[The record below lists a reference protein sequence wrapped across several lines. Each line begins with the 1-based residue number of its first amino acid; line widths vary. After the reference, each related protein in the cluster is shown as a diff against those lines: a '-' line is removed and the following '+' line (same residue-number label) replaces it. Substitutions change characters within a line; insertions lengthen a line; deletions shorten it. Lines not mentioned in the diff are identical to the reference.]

1 MKLPPASSL
10 SALRF
15 PAIELD
21 SAFFGGWSGRT
32 VRIRLPGT
40 FVRRGARYAKR
51 KMGRIAE
58 RDGVKNNWKLAVALG
73 VSLVTAG
80 GWAQG
85 APQWVIGPFA
95 RPSAGNPVIVP
106 NAASTFQDP
115 IEHQPV
121 AWEALHTFNPA
132 AVVRKGKVVVLYRAE
147 DNSGTM
153 DIGGHTSRLGLAE
166 SDDGIHFKRTG
177 EPVFYPAEDDQ
188 KVREWPGGVED
199 PRIVERDDG
208 TYVLTYTQWNRK
220 TYSVGVATSR
230 DLKHWTKYGPAF
242 LTAQGGKYASLVYKS
257 AGIVTQLKGGRLIAA
272 KIAGRYWMYWG
283 EGSIR
288 LATSY
293 DAIHWTPVEDMR
305 GHLVE
310 LLRPRRGRF
319 DSTFPETGPP
329 PVLTSAGIV
338 VLYNGKNAEEGG
350 DTVLGPSA
358 YAAGEA
364 LFEASNPAHLL
375 TQTDRPVLKPE
386 LPYEKTGQY
395 AAGTTFA
402 EGLVFF
408 RGKWFLYYGC
418 ADSLVAVATAPAE
431 AMSGDSLR
439 MAPAQ
444 QTLTL
449 PVNSGPQ
456 TLIPQGAEANARGF
470 YLRNGDTVV
479 FYGDSITE
487 QNYYN
492 QYVELYAVTRFP
504 WMRVHF
510 YGAGVGG
517 DRVTGG
523 GGGPIDQRLERD
535 VFAEKPTVVTVMLG
549 MNDGA
554 YRATTDEIEQ
564 TYVKGYEHL
573 LDSIRE
579 HVPGVRLTLLGPSP
593 YDDVTR
599 PVFFPGGYNAVM
611 QHFADVDQSLADRYG
626 AAFANFNPPVVAAIQ
641 KADAMDPKLA
651 VLLLPD
657 RVHPDPLAHW
667 VMAQTLLKA
676 WRAPALVSS
685 VTLDAHATSVTE
697 AHNAVVSQVEQTDGA
712 LKWTEIEDALPLPFT
727 RSHAATALLQD
738 LTDIEQQLN
747 QETLRVTGLAPG
759 RYTLSIDGDAV
770 DTFSPDALETGIN
783 LAEFG
788 TPMFHQAQRVSWLVR
803 DRDQTHY
810 IHLRM
815 RVRNADTGA
824 EEGKDVMQAFE
835 NSLEDSIYVEATPKP
850 HVFRLTPVATSTTQS
865 TR

>member
-1 MKLPPASSL
+1 M
-10 SALRF
+10 
-15 PAIELD
+15 
-21 SAFFGGWSGRT
+21 
-32 VRIRLPGT
+32 PGEEI
-40 FVRRGARYAKR
+40 VAKR
-51 KMGRIAE
+51 KMGRITE
-58 RDGVKNNWKLAVALG
+58 KDRVKTILKWAVALG
-73 VSLVTAG
+73 VLLGTAG
-80 GWAQG
+80 LGAQD
-85 APQWVIGPFA
+85 APKWVIGPFS
-95 RPSAGNPVIVP
+95 RPATGNPVVSP
-106 NAASTFQDP
+106 NPASTFDDP
-115 IEHQPV
+115 ILHKPV
-121 AWEALHTFNPA
+121 LWEALHAFNPA

-147 DNSGTM
+147 DNSGAM
-153 DIGGHTSRLGLAE
+153 EIGGHTSRLGLAE

-177 EPVFYPAEDDQ
+177 EPVFYPADDDQ
-188 KVREWPGGVED
+188 QAREWPGGAED

-220 TYSVGVATSR
+220 TYSVGIATSH

-242 LTAQGGKYASLVYKS
+242 LTALGGKYANLMYKS

-283 EGSIR
+283 EGAVK
-288 LATSY
+288 LATSD
-293 DAIHWTPVEDMR
+293 DAIHWIPVEDMH
-305 GHLVE
+305 GNLVE
-310 LLRPRRGRF
+310 LLRPRPGHF

-329 PVLTSAGIV
+329 PVLTSTGIV
-338 VLYNGKNAEEGG
+338 MLYNGKNATEGG
-350 DTVLGPSA
+350 DPALGPSA

-364 LFEASNPAHLL
+364 LFDASNPANLL
-375 TQTDRPVLKPE
+375 TQTDKPVLKPE

-408 RGKWFLYYGC
+408 HNKWFLYYGC

-439 MAPAQ
+439 MAPVAD
-444 QTLTL
+444 TAPGS
-449 PVNSGPQ
+449 PVKPAANGVP
-456 TLIPQGAEANARGF
+456 PGAEANARGF
-470 YLRNGDTVV
+470 YLRGGDTVV

-492 QYVELYAVTRFP
+492 QYVELYAATRFP
-504 WMRVHF
+504 WMRIHF

-523 GGGPIDQRLERD
+523 GGGPVDQRLERD
-535 VFAEKPTVVTVMLG
+535 VFSEKPTVVTVMLG
-549 MNDGA
+549 MNDGG

-579 HVPGVRLTLLGPSP
+579 HAPGARLTLLGPSP

-599 PVFFPGGYNAVM
+599 PVTFPGGYNAVM
-611 QHFADVDQSLADRYG
+611 QHFADVDQSLADKYG
-626 AAFANFNPPVVAAIQ
+626 AAFANLNPPVVSAIR

-667 VMAQTLLKA
+667 VMAEAVLKG
-676 WRAPALVSS
+676 WHAPALVSD
-685 VTLDAHATSVTE
+685 VTVDAHAGIVTRSR
-697 AHNAVVSQVEQTDGA
+697 NASVSQVEQADGT
-712 LKWTEIEDALPLPFT
+712 LKWTEVEDALPLPLT
-727 RSHAATALLQD
+727 RSNATTALLED

-747 QETLRVTGLAPG
+747 QETLRVTGLATG
-759 RYTLSIDGDAV
+759 RYMLSIDGEVV
-770 DTFSPDALETGIN
+770 DTFSPEALESGIN
-783 LAEFG
+783 LAEYA

-803 DRDQTHY
+803 DRDETHY

-815 RVRNADTGA
+815 RVRNADMGEQA
-824 EEGKDVMQAFE
+824 GKPDVMQAFE
-835 NSLEDSIYVEATPKP
+835 NSLEDSIYDAATPKP
-850 HVFRLTPVATSTTQS
+850 HVFRLTPVTTGTTQS